1 MTATPTETPSARCLR
16 CLRPGPMCRCSALPL
31 VPTRTRVVVLQHP
44 HERRHPF
51 GTARLLDLC
60 MPNAELHV
68 AYGGLS
74 GVPRI
79 AAPVPADAAVL
90 FPSAGA
96 ADLEALPPGERPH
109 TLVVIDGTW
118 AHARRLHRE
127 NPWLHGLRHVRL
139 HPRTPSRYRIRREP
153 RDDYVSTL
161 EAVVQALAVLE
172 PDNTAV
178 ARLLSAFDAMV
189 DQQIAHVARVRRH
202 GRQKRPRQREPRT
215 LPPLLDDPR
224 LVVGYAESSLPG
236 GDRDAVRELVQWCAV
251 RLADGA
257 LFESVLR
264 PDGAPPSEHHLA
276 HMRLSPGDV
285 AAGEPMADACARF
298 RAFAGDAP
306 IAAWT
311 RSSLDWAAPLLG
323 DAPRAELKAG
333 YCNLR
338 SDRAGLL
345 EEVVARERLVPV
357 PVGCR
362 GRAAERLGNAVAVAR
377 WLVARRAEQRGRT
390 GTAAATTAP

>member
-178 ARLLSAFDAMV
+178 TRLLSAFDAMV

-264 PDGAPPSEHHLA
+264 PAGAPPGEHHPA
-276 HMRLSPGDV
+276 HMRRAPGD
-285 AAGEPMADACARF
+285 APRREPASGAGAPP
-298 RAFAGDAP
+298 RAFAGGAP
-306 IAAWT
+306 ITAWT

-323 DAPRAELKAG
+323 GAPRADLKAG

-345 EEVVARERLVPV
+345 EEVVARERLAPV
-357 PVGCR
+357 PVACR
-362 GRAAERLGNAVAVAR
+362 GRAAERLGNAVAIAR
-377 WLVARRAEQRGRT
+377 WLAARRAEQRGRT